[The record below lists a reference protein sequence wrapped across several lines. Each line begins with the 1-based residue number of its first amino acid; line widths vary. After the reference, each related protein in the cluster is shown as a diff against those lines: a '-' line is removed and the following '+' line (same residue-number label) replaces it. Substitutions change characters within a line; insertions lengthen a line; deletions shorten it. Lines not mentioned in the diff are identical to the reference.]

1 MGYAIGALAAGI
13 IADLFGA
20 ASAIAATGALT
31 LVSGAIVAAAMRE
44 ARG

>member
-20 ASAIAATGALT
+20 ASAIAAIAARTF
-31 LVSGAIVAAAMRE
+31 VSGAVVALVMRE
-44 ARG
+44 QGR